1 MKAELIAA
9 YAIEHAFY
17 LYHRVLLL
25 FELEVIWG
33 GEKKLIRFK
42 YPQKQLN
49 LFLLGAE

>member
-25 FELEVIWG
+25 FELEVI
-33 GEKKLIRFK
+33 
-42 YPQKQLN
+42 
-49 LFLLGAE
+49 